1 MTMTTLQFIGNLKT
15 YINYQLDVMSKTT
28 PIIGIAKPIITRA
41 VNKNIGKLTNIL
53 DLITNEEGN
62 IDIEDI
68 LNEML
73 SNIMSTNPFNI
84 NVPVIGDVELGGGFI
99 KLNIPFTDKR
109 IVLDKTDFDTFKEM
123 IINKQ

>member
-1 MTMTTLQFIGNLKT
+1 MTALQFIENLRL
-15 YINYQLDVMSKTT
+15 YIDSQLDIMSKNT
-28 PIIGIAKPIITRA
+28 PIIGVAKPIITRI
-41 VNKNIGKLTNIL
+41 VNNNIGKLSNIL
-53 DLITNEEGN
+53 GLMANESGD
-62 IDIEDI
+62 IDIENI

-73 SNIMSTNPFNI
+73 SNIMSANSFSVNI
-84 NVPVIGDVELGGGFI
+84 PVIGDVELGGGFI

>member
-1 MTMTTLQFIGNLKT
+1 MTALQFIENLRL
-15 YINYQLDVMSKTT
+15 YIDSQLGIISKNT
-28 PIIGIAKPIITRA
+28 PIIGVARPIITRI
-41 VNKNIGKLTNIL
+41 VNNNIGKLSNIL
-53 DLITNEEGN
+53 GLMANESGD
-62 IDIEDI
+62 IDIENI

-73 SNIMSTNPFNI
+73 SNIMSANSFSVNI
-84 NVPVIGDVELGGGFI
+84 PVIGNVELGGGFI

>member
-1 MTMTTLQFIGNLKT
+1 MTALQFIENLRL
-15 YINYQLDVMSKTT
+15 YIDSQLGIMSKNT
-28 PIIGIAKPIITRA
+28 PIIGVTKPIITRI
-41 VNKNIGKLTNIL
+41 VNNNIGKLSNIL
-53 DLITNEEGN
+53 GLMANESGD
-62 IDIEDI
+62 IDIENI

-73 SNIMSTNPFNI
+73 SNIMSANLFSVNI
-84 NVPVIGDVELGGGFI
+84 PVIGNVELGGGFI

>member
-1 MTMTTLQFIGNLKT
+1 MTTLQFIENLRL
-15 YINYQLDVMSKTT
+15 YIDSQLSIMSKNT
-28 PIIGIAKPIITRA
+28 PIIGVAKPIITRI
-41 VNKNIGKLTNIL
+41 VNNNIGKLSNIL
-53 DLITNEEGN
+53 GLMANESGD
-62 IDIEDI
+62 IDIENI

-73 SNIMSTNPFNI
+73 SNIMSANPFSVNI
-84 NVPVIGDVELGGGFI
+84 PVIGDVELGGGFI

>member
-15 YINYQLDVMSKTT
+15 YINYQLDIMSKTT

-53 DLITNEEGN
+53 DLVTDENGN
-62 IDIEDI
+62 IDVEDI

-73 SNIMSTNPFNI
+73 SNIMSANPFNI
-84 NVPVIGDVELGGGFI
+84 NIPVIGDIELGGGFI

-109 IVLDKTDFDTFKEM
+109 VVLNKTDFDTFKEM